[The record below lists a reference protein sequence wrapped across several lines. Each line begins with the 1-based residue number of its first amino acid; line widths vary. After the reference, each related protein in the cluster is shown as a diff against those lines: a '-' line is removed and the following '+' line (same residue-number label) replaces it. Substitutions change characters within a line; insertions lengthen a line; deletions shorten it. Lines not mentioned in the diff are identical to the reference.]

1 MCWLILLG
9 IEIENKTKNKI
20 VWQKWGKYHKTLN
33 ERKFQGGNNSVE
45 KEEKP
50 TEEESQASLIQK

>member
-1 MCWLILLG
+1 MIL
-9 IEIENKTKNKI
+9 EWE
-20 VWQKWGKYHKTLN
+20 KYHKTLN